1 MDNELTDEQL
11 VDLALVI
18 VEQTNELL
26 GVIDEIEGVIQE

>member
-1 MDNELTDEQL
+1 MDKELTDEQL